1 MRLLFLA
8 RVSCFPQPRSSVAK
22 RVPNPRSFDAED
34 VVDARARQRQIG
46 IGLHRVF
53 DPVTE
58 EETPSLF
65 LDLLNQADQRAAPP
79 AAPNAVRAKRRS

>member
-1 MRLLFLA
+1 MA
-8 RVSCFPQPRSSVAK
+8 KPISDQRSI
-22 RVPNPRSFDAED
+22 DAGD

-53 DPVTE
+53 DPVAE

-65 LDLLNQADQRAAPP
+65 LDLLAQADQREQKTQLT
-79 AAPNAVRAKRRS
+79 KRRS